1 MRSACVHA
9 QVGGHSSLAESRC
22 VVDHLVTKAVD
33 AADAQI
39 GRWEPLKIT
48 CS

>member
-1 MRSACVHA
+1 M
-9 QVGGHSSLAESRC
+9 AESRC

-39 GRWEPLKIT
+39 GRREPL
-48 CS
+48 